1 MCSYLAFL
9 FYSTFS
15 FYTHSICTIF
25 TIPPDECLVHSAR
38 NYLVVVLILDFSF
51 IKMFCLIITEI
62 VDHLYDTYNH
72 LLTQINLDLAT
83 LQSFSKS
90 ICDKGAPLQT
100 CFGFIDGTVRPIARP
115 IDGQRLFYK
124 GHKRVHA
131 INFQCVT
138 YPNGLIGHLNL
149 AP

>member
-51 IKMFCLIITEI
+51 IKMFYTALFFTFIEHFFTS
-62 VDHLYDTYNH
+62 
-72 LLTQINLDLAT
+72 IN
-83 LQSFSKS
+83 SFH
-90 ICDKGAPLQT
+90 
-100 CFGFIDGTVRPIARP
+100 TV
-115 IDGQRLFYK
+115 
-124 GHKRVHA
+124 
-131 INFQCVT
+131 
-138 YPNGLIGHLNL
+138 
-149 AP
+149 